1 MSTESYL
8 LQIALTILDLLGVAV
23 FSASG
28 ALKAAEK
35 HMDIFEFTLV
45 AAITAIGG
53 GTLRDLLLGIR
64 PVPRRL
70 PSLCLATACLTFV
83 LTGS

>member
-1 MSTESYL
+1 
-8 LQIALTILDLLGVAV
+8 
-23 FSASG
+23 
-28 ALKAAEK
+28 
-35 HMDIFEFTLV
+35 MDIFEFSLV

-64 PVPRRL
+64 PAFRVNRADYPA
-70 PSLCLATACLTFV
+70 LCLATACLTFV